1 MIDEKLKK
9 ELIEKGRRFMHGY
22 HDDDLTA
29 DSDFN
34 PSDQQ
39 LRLPQPPL
47 CKAPM
52 AEDSAKISL
61 SLDFSGLS
69 LNNDVISLIRD
80 RRSARVYTEEKMSL
94 SELSFLLW
102 ATPKHIQPPSH
113 VKQPRREQFSTLV
126 HHCNGFILGNLTSNI
141 PE

>member
-22 HDDDLTA
+22 HDDDVTA

-47 CKAPM
+47 CKAAM
-52 AEDSAKISL
+52 AEESAKIALPFESAKNQPIKKA
-61 SLDFSGLS
+61 S
-69 LNNDVISLIRD
+69 SLIR
-80 RRSARVYTEEKMSL
+80 VWV
-94 SELSFLLW
+94 SEDYSTDCITIFGLL
-102 ATPKHIQPPSH
+102 
-113 VKQPRREQFSTLV
+113 RLV
-126 HHCNGFILGNLTSNI
+126 LLN
-141 PE
+141 

>member
-22 HDDDLTA
+22 HDDDMTA

-52 AEDSAKISL
+52 AEDSEKIAL
-61 SLDFSGLS
+61 SLDFSS
-69 LNNDVISLIRD
+69 LELKNDVTRNHTAL
-80 RRSARVYTEEKMSL
+80 L
-94 SELSFLLW
+94 S
-102 ATPKHIQPPSH
+102 K
-113 VKQPRREQFSTLV
+113 K
-126 HHCNGFILGNLTSNI
+126 
-141 PE
+141 

>member
-22 HDDDLTA
+22 HEDDITA
-29 DSDFN
+29 DSDYN

-52 AEDSAKISL
+52 AEDSAKTAL
-61 SLDFSGLS
+61 PL
-69 LNNDVISLIRD
+69 
-80 RRSARVYTEEKMSL
+80 
-94 SELSFLLW
+94 
-102 ATPKHIQPPSH
+102 
-113 VKQPRREQFSTLV
+113 
-126 HHCNGFILGNLTSNI
+126 
-141 PE
+141 